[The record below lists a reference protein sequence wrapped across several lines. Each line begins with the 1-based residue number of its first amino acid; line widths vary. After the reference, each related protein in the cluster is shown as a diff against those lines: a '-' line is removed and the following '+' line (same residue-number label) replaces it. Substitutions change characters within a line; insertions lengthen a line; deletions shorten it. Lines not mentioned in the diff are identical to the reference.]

1 MILHDERASVV
12 RDTVPTS
19 HYYSALFGGPV
30 RVAPYAPF
38 GTQRLADNVLAAL
51 EDRLGALMRNHGAVT
66 IGPSLDKA
74 LSLLPYLENICD
86 SHLRAM
92 ASGAPVALLSQAQV
106 TDAVE
111 ALKGYG
117 QGH

>member
-1 MILHDERASVV
+1 
-12 RDTVPTS
+12 
-19 HYYSALFGGPV
+19 
-30 RVAPYAPF
+30 
-38 GTQRLADNVLAAL
+38 
-51 EDRLGALMRNHGAVT
+51 
-66 IGPSLDKA
+66 
-74 LSLLPYLENICD
+74 
-86 SHLRAM
+86 M